1 MKILAK
7 NRMMVLKKDLMKKQ
21 TIALTMNLPKDQ
33 TKTKEN
39 NKKGAAITNSSFS
52 IYGSFSSGKEQVLQK
67 FSFLFDLLIP
77 VGNDQVV
84 LLFRAFVGGF
94 KEIDIG
100 NIDAGR
106 IG

>member
-1 MKILAK
+1 MTD
-7 NRMMVLKKDLMKKQ
+7 RTERMKKRDLPNQ
-21 TIALTMNLPKDQ
+21 MITLTKDQ

-39 NKKGAAITNSSFS
+39 NKKGAVITNSSFS
-52 IYGSFSSGKEQVLQK
+52 FYGSFSSGKEQVFQK
-67 FSFLFDLLIP
+67 FSFLFDLFVP
-77 VGNDQVV
+77 VGKDQVV
-84 LLFRAFVGGF
+84 FLFRAFVGGF